1 MKSRTVKL
9 RMIIS
14 LILVIAVFAVIFVS
28 LPYLNMNNSPSTVNA
43 KVVNA
48 QTVDKYFGGKWV
60 ENDSLSGYVKAEKSY
75 YAVHFYNGT
84 TTNVSSE
91 NLSIINSK
99 ISKYMSIIEVD
110 LNGINFTTFNNANQT
125 LSIIILN
132 YTSVIEPKDIYNTIY
147 STFKGESEV
156 VDLSFHNISKNAFI
170 ASFCCYQFSIGY
182 SGSEIAIVF
191 YKGNINETQAIT
203 DIINY
208 ML

>member
-14 LILVIAVFAVIFVS
+14 LILVIAVFTVIFVS

-170 ASFCCYQFSIGY
+170 ASICCYQFSIGY